1 MSGLRDDR
9 TRAVTPCRPADLLQR
24 SYSAC
29 MVAITV
35 RDVPEE
41 TRDVLASR
49 AAAAGQSL
57 QEYLRSLLVATADS
71 PTVAEVVGRA
81 RARAAATG
89 TRLDIDQILAWR
101 DEDRA

>member
-1 MSGLRDDR
+1 
-9 TRAVTPCRPADLLQR
+9 
-24 SYSAC
+24 

-35 RDVPEE
+35 RDVPAE

-57 QEYLRSLLVATADS
+57 QEYLRSLLDASAER
-71 PTVAEVVGRA
+71 PTVAEVMSRA

-89 TRLDIDQILAWR
+89 TRIDPEQILAWR
-101 DEDRA
+101 DEHRT